1 MKNADEAQLIW
12 EALEEANAL
21 ANSANIKNIQNLT
34 KDPNLTDD
42 DRVEVERFLDD
53 LIQQAGIKRT
63 PIIMRAKQI
72 LAKLSNR
79 SITSEDSNDDED
91 ISNSVK
97 KRKLDDL
104 GIELQRNP
112 HGDNDGERYYPTI
125 DIRTQADQPIRPEM
139 PGLGSQVYGD
149 EMSMDE
155 LEAAIRRGFAAGY
168 SLDS

>member
-1 MKNADEAQLIW
+1 MKNAEDAQLIW
-12 EALEEANAL
+12 EALESANAL
-21 ANSANIKNIQNLT
+21 ANAANIKNIQNLT

-42 DRVEVERFLDD
+42 DRVEVEQFLDD
-53 LIQQAGIKRT
+53 LIRQAGIKRT
-63 PIIMRAKQI
+63 PIIMKAKQI

-79 SITSEDSNDDED
+79 SIASEDSNDDD
-91 ISNSVK
+91 DPRTSVR
-97 KRKLDDL
+97 KRELDDL
-104 GIELQRNP
+104 GIVLKRDP

-125 DIRTQADQPIRPEM
+125 DIRTKADEPIRPEM

-155 LEAAIRRGFAAGY
+155 LEAAIRRGFAGGY